1 MRSTLTG
8 LAALMLALVAV
19 PAVRLAEPAAAS
31 LGPAYRDA
39 HLGLQPG
46 AVVVMSSGD
55 ISPPTNETKVD
66 DHATSEIIL
75 AAHPDLVLTLG
86 DNQYETG
93 SGAMFH
99 SAIGFDGSW
108 GRIKGLIRPAEGNH
122 DAADPGPGSPG
133 FQEYFADNLAN
144 LECTRLNPPCRPD
157 LGYYDFDLP
166 NGWYVLVLNSNCGR
180 AGGATGDVQT
190 PACGRGSPQLTWL
203 GFAQQ
208 RRHGG
213 QHSGQKCSIAIWHHE
228 RWGTWFF
235 ADDPATHEFW
245 LTLNH
250 FHADIVLSGH
260 THSTARTGP
269 MTPQGHLAAAGGG
282 IRQISAGAGGR
293 SLSPLRLNVP
303 REGTRYRNGSKYG
316 VNRLV
321 LTSSTSPAGWQG
333 GTWISEFDYADGSV
347 ADNRNSSAGCWP

>member
-1 MRSTLTG
+1 MRRTLTG
-8 LAALMLALVAV
+8 LAALILALVPV
-19 PAVRLAEPAAAS
+19 PAVRPAEPAAAS

-39 HLGLQPG
+39 HLGLQTG

-180 AGGATGDVQT
+180 AGGNTGDVQT
-190 PACGRGSPQLTWL
+190 PACGRARPSLPGWASPSS
-203 GFAQQ
+203 A
-208 RRHGG
+208 
-213 QHSGQKCSIAIWHHE
+213 
-228 RWGTWFF
+228 
-235 ADDPATHEFW
+235 AT
-245 LTLNH
+245 
-250 FHADIVLSGH
+250 AA
-260 THSTARTGP
+260 STAARSALSPSGT
-269 MTPQGHLAAAGGG
+269 TSAGGPG
-282 IRQISAGAGGR
+282 SSSMTRQ
-293 SLSPLRLNVP
+293 P
-303 REGTRYRNGSKYG
+303 
-316 VNRLV
+316 
-321 LTSSTSPAGWQG
+321 TSSG
-333 GTWISEFDYADGSV
+333 
-347 ADNRNSSAGCWP
+347 

>member
-1 MRSTLTG
+1 MRGRLTG
-8 LAALMLALVAV
+8 LVALVLALVAV
-19 PAVRLAEPAAAS
+19 PAVRPAEPAAAS
-31 LGPAYRDA
+31 IGPAYRAA
-39 HLGLQPG
+39 HLGLQAG

-180 AGGATGDVQT
+180 AGGNTGDVQT
-190 PACGRGSPQLTWL
+190 PACGRGSAQLAWL

-208 RRHGG
+208 RRHG
-213 QHSGQKCSIAIWHHE
+213 A
-228 RWGTWFF
+228 
-235 ADDPATHEFW
+235 
-245 LTLNH
+245 
-250 FHADIVLSGH
+250 
-260 THSTARTGP
+260 STAARSAPSPSGTTSAGGPGSSP
-269 MTPQGHLAAAGGG
+269 MT
-282 IRQISAGAGGR
+282 RQ
-293 SLSPLRLNVP
+293 P
-303 REGTRYRNGSKYG
+303 
-316 VNRLV
+316 
-321 LTSSTSPAGWQG
+321 TSSG
-333 GTWISEFDYADGSV
+333 
-347 ADNRNSSAGCWP
+347 

>member
-1 MRSTLTG
+1 MMADPPIRGKG
-8 LAALMLALVAV
+8 LAYAKDIDRARGLILALVAV
-19 PAVRLAEPAAAS
+19 PAARPAEPAAAS

-39 HLGLQPG
+39 HLGLQTG

-66 DHATSEIIL
+66 DHATREIIL

-157 LGYYDFDLP
+157 LGYSDFDLP
-166 NGWYVLVLNSNCGR
+166 NAKLIIAFAAGVLATLLVWLLVSVLPHR
-180 AGGATGDVQT
+180 AGQPT
-190 PACGRGSPQLTWL
+190 PTARPSCWP
-203 GFAQQ
+203 
-208 RRHGG
+208 RRPARPRRRSAPRHCQPLPCRPAG
-213 QHSGQKCSIAIWHHE
+213 
-228 RWGTWFF
+228 
-235 ADDPATHEFW
+235 DPA
-245 LTLNH
+245 
-250 FHADIVLSGH
+250 
-260 THSTARTGP
+260 P
-269 MTPQGHLAAAGGG
+269 
-282 IRQISAGAGGR
+282 
-293 SLSPLRLNVP
+293 SPPPALP
-303 REGTRYRNGSKYG
+303 GSF
-316 VNRLV
+316 R
-321 LTSSTSPAGWQG
+321 
-333 GTWISEFDYADGSV
+333 
-347 ADNRNSSAGCWP
+347 

>member
-1 MRSTLTG
+1 MRRTLTG
-8 LAALMLALVAV
+8 LAALILALVAV
-19 PAVRLAEPAAAS
+19 PAVRPAEPAAAS

-39 HLGLQPG
+39 HLGLQTG

-180 AGGATGDVQT
+180 AGGNTGGCPDPGLRAGLG
-190 PACGRGSPQLTWL
+190 PARLAGLRPAAPPRRPAQRPEVLYRRLAPRAL
-203 GFAQQ
+203 G
-208 RRHGG
+208 
-213 QHSGQKCSIAIWHHE
+213 
-228 RWGTWFF
+228 
-235 ADDPATHEFW
+235 D
-245 LTLNH
+245 
-250 FHADIVLSGH
+250 
-260 THSTARTGP
+260 
-269 MTPQGHLAAAGGG
+269 
-282 IRQISAGAGGR
+282 
-293 SLSPLRLNVP
+293 
-303 REGTRYRNGSKYG
+303 
-316 VNRLV
+316 LV
-321 LTSSTSPAGWQG
+321 LP
-333 GTWISEFDYADGSV
+333 
-347 ADNRNSSAGCWP
+347 R